1 MAHNHLPILILN
13 KANSQFNERV
23 LSKQYILD
31 NFLKI
36 RSFTNDLVD
45 PLEIEDFVIQPMEN
59 ASPTKW
65 HLAHTSWFF
74 ETFVLEKYESIYTSH
89 HPQYSYFFNSYYL
102 QTGTP
107 FTRASRGI
115 LSRPT
120 VKEVLEYRAYI
131 DEKMVQ
137 FIEDCSLEQW
147 SEVASVIEIG
157 NNHEQQ
163 HQELILTDLKY
174 LLAQNPLLPTYR
186 ERLIPI
192 SQPTDDLKWLAYSE
206 GITKIGNHGDEFT
219 YDNEHPVHQTF
230 IQNFELADRLITNK
244 EYLEFINDGGYKESK
259 YWLDEGWSVL
269 QCEQWK
275 APLYWFKQDEQWI
288 NFTLSGA
295 RIVEPNEPV
304 THISYYEAD
313 AFARWKGVRLP
324 TEQEWEHACSTMQ
337 ISGNFVDDKA
347 FHPVPNDEQH
357 NGLKQIFGDVWE
369 WTMSSYSPYPNYKPL
384 SGALGEYNGK
394 FMANQYVLR
403 GGSCATS
410 KSHIRKTYRNF
421 FHADARWQF
430 SGIRLAK

>member
-1 MAHNHLPILILN
+1 MNNIRDSYLYN
-13 KANSQFNERV
+13 R
-23 LSKQYILD
+23 LSKETILK
-31 NFLKI
+31 NFNNI
-36 RSFTNDLVD
+36 RAFTNYLVE

-74 ETFVLEKYESIYTSH
+74 ETFVLEKFESTYTSH

-102 QTGTP
+102 QAGTP

-137 FIEDCSLEQW
+137 FIEHCSFELW
-147 SEVASVIEIG
+147 SEVAFMIEIG

-174 LLAQNPLLPTYR
+174 LLAQNPLLPIYR

-192 SQPTDDLKWLAYSE
+192 LKTTDDLKWIAYSE
-206 GITKIGNHGDEFT
+206 GITKIGNEGDEFT
-219 YDNEHPVHQTF
+219 YDNEHPIHQTF
-230 IQNFELADRLITNK
+230 IQNFELTDRLITNK

-259 YWLDEGWSVL
+259 YWLDEGWSML
-269 QCEQWK
+269 QREQWN
-275 APLYWFKQDEQWI
+275 APLYWFKRDEQWM

-295 RIVEPNEPV
+295 RSVEPSEPV

-324 TEQEWEHACSTMQ
+324 TEQEWEHACSSMQ
-337 ISGNFVDDKA
+337 VSGNFVDDNA
-347 FHPVPNDEQH
+347 FHPVPNDAQH
-357 NGLKQIFGDVWE
+357 NGLKQMFGDVWE
-369 WTMSSYSPYPNYKPL
+369 WTMSGYSPYPNYKPL

-430 SGIRLAK
+430 SGIRLAR